1 MARNG
6 DSLAYEM
13 KVAALG
19 EKSRNPNQSITDRDT
34 IHSYKSSINR
44 FVSIHY
50 GSRYDPQ
57 LQIIN

>member
-19 EKSRNPNQSITDRDT
+19 EKSHNPISRPMAAPWLAIPPSRNPVMMVHGFGRDSI
-34 IHSYKSSINR
+34 
-44 FVSIHY
+44 VS
-50 GSRYDPQ
+50 
-57 LQIIN
+57 